1 MNAGLRIKKIR
12 EYRNYTQQHMAD
24 SLEISQNA
32 YSKIESETTK
42 LTTNRLE
49 QIAKILDVPV
59 ETIINDEH
67 QIFNLSNNH
76 VEKFYIENLTEQKT
90 ELLEKTIEML
100 KEQIDYLKHQNS
112 QLMKMLDNK
121 SK

>member
-12 EYRNYTQQHMAD
+12 EYRNFTQQHMAD

-32 YSKIESETTK
+32 YSKIENETTK
-42 LTTNRLE
+42 MTTNRLE
-49 QIAKILDVPV
+49 QIAKILDVPF

-67 QIFNLSNNH
+67 QIFNLNNNH

-90 ELLEKTIEML
+90 ELLERTIDIL
-100 KEQIDYLKHQNS
+100 KEHLDFLKNQNIE
-112 QLMKMLDNK
+112 LIKLLEK

>member
-12 EYRNYTQQHMAD
+12 EYRNLTQQHMAD
-24 SLEISQNA
+24 NLEISQNA
-32 YSKIESETTK
+32 YSKIENETTK
-42 LTTNRLE
+42 LTTIRLE

-67 QIFNLSNNH
+67 QIFNLNNNH

-90 ELLEKTIEML
+90 ELLERTIDIL
-100 KEQIDYLKHQNS
+100 KEQLEYLKIQN
-112 QLMKMLDNK
+112 QELLKLLGNK
-121 SK
+121 

>member
-12 EYRNYTQQHMAD
+12 EYRNFTQQYMAD
-24 SLEISQNA
+24 SLNISQNA

-42 LTTNRLE
+42 LTTDRLE
-49 QIAKILDVPV
+49 LIANILDIPI

-76 VEKFYIENLTEQKT
+76 VEKFYIENLTEQKS
-90 ELLEKTIEML
+90 ELLEKTFDIL
-100 KEQIDYLKHQNS
+100 KDQIDFLKNQNTE
-112 QLMKMLDNK
+112 LIKLL
-121 SK
+121 SKGH

>member
-12 EYRNYTQQHMAD
+12 EYRNFTQQHMAD

-67 QIFNLSNNH
+67 QIFNLNNNH

-90 ELLEKTIEML
+90 ELLERTIEIL
-100 KEQIDYLKHQNS
+100 KEQLDFLKNQN
-112 QLMKMLDNK
+112 LELIKLLEK